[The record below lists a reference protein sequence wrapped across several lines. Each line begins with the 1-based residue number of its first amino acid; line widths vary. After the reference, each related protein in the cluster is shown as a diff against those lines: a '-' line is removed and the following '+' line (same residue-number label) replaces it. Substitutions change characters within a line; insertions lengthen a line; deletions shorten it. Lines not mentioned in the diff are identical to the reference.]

1 MVTIEK
7 KKSFEDQN
15 LVLDKDGSIHSN
27 RNYVSID
34 ITQLLNKEGN
44 TSAETI
50 TVDVKNLFDDG
61 MQITNSQSEL
71 HENVQTV
78 AIDIKKMLGDVK
90 QVVRNKHV
98 SSSDTTVVESEMV
111 SNHEQQLGTTEAII
125 EDELKA
131 DVETVELVQ
140 EPLLTSGKTTSQRPK
155 KKQLQRGSYA
165 RLVTIFSDITFY
177 IIIVLLGLFTLFY
190 IGTNN
195 TLFGYQLYN
204 VIDTSMEPKF
214 QQGSILIVKDVEAS
228 SLAIGDVI
236 TYYKNEDTI
245 ITREIIAINEDN
257 NNTGNYSIQTKEIRG
272 TNDVETALSSN
283 VLGKVMTN
291 IPYLGS
297 VDTFMNSHLEMI
309 LIAFTLIIIVTSI
322 LRYFF
327 GVDKKK
333 I

>member
-1 MVTIEK
+1 LVTIEK

-90 QVVRNKHV
+90 QVVKNKHV

-165 RLVTIFSDITFY
+165 RLVTIFSDIIFY

-228 SLAIGDVI
+228 SLAIGDAI
-236 TYYKNEDTI
+236 TFYKNKDTI
-245 ITREIIAINEDN
+245 ITREIIAINEDK
-257 NNTGNYSIQTKEIRG
+257 NNTGNYNIQTKEIRG

-283 VLGKVMTN
+283 VLGKVMTD

-297 VDTFMNSHLEMI
+297 VDTFMNSHIEMI
-309 LIAFTLIIIVTSI
+309 LIAFTVIIIVTSV

-333 I
+333 R

>member
-15 LVLDKDGSIHSN
+15 LVLDKDESIHSN

-34 ITQLLNKEGN
+34 IRQLLNKEVN
-44 TSAETI
+44 TSTETI
-50 TVDVKNLFDDG
+50 TDDVKNLFDDG
-61 MQITNSQSEL
+61 MQITNSQSEP
-71 HENVQTV
+71 HSNVQTV

-90 QVVRNKHV
+90 QVVKNKNV
-98 SSSDTTVVESEMV
+98 SSSDTTRVESRMV
-111 SNHEQQLGTTEAII
+111 SNYEQLDTTDAIMEVESKADEEAI
-125 EDELKA
+125 
-131 DVETVELVQ
+131 ELVQ
-140 EPLLTSGKTTSQRPK
+140 EPVLTSRSKTSQKPL
-155 KKQLQRGSYA
+155 KKQLQRVSYS
-165 RLVTIFSDITFY
+165 RLVTIFSDVTFY
-177 IIIVLLGLFTLFY
+177 IIIVLLGLFALFY

-195 TLFGYQLYN
+195 SLFGYQLYN

-228 SLAIGDVI
+228 SLAIGDAI
-236 TYYKNEDTI
+236 TFYKNEDTI

-257 NNTGNYSIQTKEIRG
+257 NGIGNYKIQTKEISG
-272 TNDVETALSSN
+272 ANDVETALSSN

-309 LIAFTLIIIVTSI
+309 LITFTVIIIVTSF

-333 I
+333 T